1 LKISARN
8 SIAGKIKEL
17 ESKGLIA
24 FIRIEIKEPSI
35 ITAVITKEAAE
46 KMSLNQN
53 DLLKVVIKPTEIMIK
68 NIEK

>member
-1 LKISARN
+1 MKISARN